1 MPPGNRDF
9 GKRPIIPLWLWRR
22 KNLVVAEVNGAQ
34 RRDANFRGIGETVEL
49 RLFRVQ
55 LIGVILVAAAV
66 FFPVS
71 VENFIQRTAQREA
84 DAVDGVEHRRE
95 VTHAQYGLSGLVR
108 ADKGHHAVVCVVSGD
123 PLETVP
129 RVVHL
134 MQRGNLDRKSVGR
147 ERV

>member
-22 KNLVVAEVNGAQ
+22 KKLVVAEVNGAQ
-34 RRDANFRGIGETVEL
+34 RRNADIHGIGETVEL

-55 LIGVILVAAAV
+55 LIGVVLVAAAV

-84 DAVDGVEHRRE
+84 EARYMGYKKAYDE
-95 VTHAQYGLSGLVR
+95 VR
-108 ADKGHHAVVCVVSGD
+108 AEFIKKYGPLNPSEGNGEKWLKSPWPWEKQEECV
-123 PLETVP
+123 
-129 RVVHL
+129 
-134 MQRGNLDRKSVGR
+134 K
-147 ERV
+147 